1 MNDAVQKITH
11 HPVWSIGAVV
21 SVILLFAGG
30 LSTANDLENQVNS
43 NSADNTRIQEIHIN
57 DRRHTK
63 ESLARIETLLNQLI
77 SQAH

>member
-1 MNDAVQKITH
+1 MNDAVQKTIK
-11 HPVWSIGAVV
+11 HPIWSIGAVV

-30 LSTANDLENQVNS
+30 LSTANDLENEVKLGAS
-43 NSADNTRIQEIHIN
+43 ESKRIEQIHIR
-57 DRRHTK
+57 DRQHTK